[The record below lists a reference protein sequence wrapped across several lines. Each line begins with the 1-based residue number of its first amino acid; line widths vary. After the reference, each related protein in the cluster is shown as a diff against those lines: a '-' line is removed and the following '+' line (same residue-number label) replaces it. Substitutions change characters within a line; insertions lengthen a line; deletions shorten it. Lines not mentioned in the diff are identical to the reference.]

1 MSFYLLK
8 PCRGK
13 AAFEAVPKE
22 RVRLDM
28 EKGKTDLEAHG
39 YVVTD
44 AGVMLVAVKGK
55 LHASIYPSGKL
66 LIHTSS
72 RESALDMANELY
84 AILGI
89 AEGI

>member
-22 RVRLDM
+22 RVQPDM
-28 EKGKTDLEAHG
+28 EKCINDLNTHG
-39 YVVTD
+39 YKVTD
-44 AGVMLVAVKGK
+44 AGVMLVAVKKK
-55 LHASIYPSGKL
+55 LQVSIYPSGKL
-66 LIHTSS
+66 LIQTKSK
-72 RESALDMANELY
+72 EDAMDIANEIY

-89 AEGI
+89 AEII

>member
-22 RVRLDM
+22 RVQLDM
-28 EKGKTDLEAHG
+28 EKGKTDLGAHG
-39 YVVTD
+39 YKVTD
-44 AGVMLVAVKGK
+44 AGVMLVAVKKK
-55 LHASIYPSGKL
+55 LQVSIYPSGKL
-66 LIHTSS
+66 LIQTKSK
-72 RESALDMANELY
+72 EDAMDIANEIY
-84 AILGI
+84 AIIGI

>member
-44 AGVMLVAVKGK
+44 AGVMLVCVKGE
-55 LHASIYPSGKL
+55 LQVSIYPSGKL
-66 LIHTSS
+66 LIHTKS
-72 RESALDMANELY
+72 RENALTVANGLY
-84 AILGI
+84 KVFNIG
-89 AEGI
+89 E